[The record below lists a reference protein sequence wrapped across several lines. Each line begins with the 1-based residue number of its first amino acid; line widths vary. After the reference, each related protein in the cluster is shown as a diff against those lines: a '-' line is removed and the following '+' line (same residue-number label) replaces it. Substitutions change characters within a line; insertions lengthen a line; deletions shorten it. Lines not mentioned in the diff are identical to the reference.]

1 MSSSWSSASKTPVNS
16 TRRPSS
22 GRLPSISNDVDVDD
36 EPEFTSTMSGGGSD
50 YANYTVLMPPTPDNQ
65 PYSVGGGGGGG
76 GAPSSASAGG
86 TKPDDLPLPPYGPSA
101 SSKLVNRRGGA
112 GADDG
117 VGGGSGKMDR
127 RLSTARVPAPSKS
140 LLVRSQTG
148 DFDHNRWLFETKG
161 TYGIGNAYWPQDS
174 NAYADDEDGGV
185 GSGPVKM
192 EDLVD
197 KPWKPLSR
205 KVPIPPGI
213 LSPYRFGRILSQI
226 NGA

>member
-1 MSSSWSSASKTPVNS
+1 
-16 TRRPSS
+16 
-22 GRLPSISNDVDVDD
+22 
-36 EPEFTSTMSGGGSD
+36 MSGGGSD

-65 PYSVGGGGGGG
+65 PYGVG

-101 SSKLVNRRGGA
+101 TSKLFNRRGGA

-117 VGGGSGKMDR
+117 VGGGGGGGGKMDR
-127 RLSTARVPAPSKS
+127 RLSTTRVPAPSSNKS

-161 TYGIGNAYWPQDS
+161 TYGIGNAYWPQHS

-185 GSGPVKM
+185 GGGGPVKM

-213 LSPYRFGRILSQI
+213 LSPYRFDRSCPRSVKSMARGGMEPVGCS
-226 NGA
+226 

>member
-1 MSSSWSSASKTPVNS
+1 
-16 TRRPSS
+16 
-22 GRLPSISNDVDVDD
+22 
-36 EPEFTSTMSGGGSD
+36 MSGGTSGD

-65 PYSVGGGGGGG
+65 PYSGGG
-76 GAPSSASAGG
+76 GAPSSTSTGG
-86 TKPDDLPLPPYGPSA
+86 GSRPDDFPLPPYGPSA
-101 SSKLVNRRGGA
+101 STKIVNRRGGA
-112 GADDG
+112 GGDDG
-117 VGGGSGKMDR
+117 AGGVSGKMDR

-161 TYGIGNAYWPQDS
+161 TYGIGNAYWPQDNS
-174 NAYADDEDGGV
+174 AYADDDGG
-185 GSGPVKM
+185 GAGGGPVKM

-213 LSPYRFGRILSQI
+213 LSPYRFDSHPCSWHYIWQLTRQLMDFDLHVV
-226 NGA
+226 

>member
-1 MSSSWSSASKTPVNS
+1 
-16 TRRPSS
+16 
-22 GRLPSISNDVDVDD
+22 
-36 EPEFTSTMSGGGSD
+36 MSGGGSD

-65 PYSVGGGGGGG
+65 PYSG
-76 GAPSSASAGG
+76 GAPSSTSAGG
-86 TKPDDLPLPPYGPSA
+86 TKPDDHPLPPYGPSA

-117 VGGGSGKMDR
+117 AGAASGKMDR
-127 RLSTARVPAPSKS
+127 RLSTARVPTPSKS

-174 NAYADDEDGGV
+174 SSAYAADGG
-185 GSGPVKM
+185 GGPVKM

-205 KVPIPPGI
+205 KVAIPPGI
-213 LSPYRFGRILSQI
+213 LSPYRFAFSSPRILGFKGDIHLICSI
-226 NGA
+226 VMTGCLCWCDSSRCSCS